1 MFVWFRRE
9 QLLKLPPRP
18 LAHTKREILELQ
30 TVGNRLS
37 TSQLRARL
45 TCVLCADDFL
55 GEDVARAAR
64 GMRVPRHRAAC
75 VAGRSWPNCP
85 GISNRSA
92 VNLAHPAP
100 KTHAAPQPPAGP
112 APLISRPGDPPL
124 PSGPTAGPAPGPT
137 ARPKMT
143 PILNQAT
150 LSPPERPRS
159 RASLALGGA
168 ERPPQPPGHAPA
180 APASPARPPPGP
192 PGRRTATTHPSAK
205 LTMTVGAPHEPGP
218 VRPARRYPL
227 LRSGRPPAGNPS

>member
-75 VAGRSWPNCP
+75 VAGRSWPDCP

-100 KTHAAPQPPAGP
+100 MTHAAPKPPHP
-112 APLISRPGDPPL
+112 
-124 PSGPTAGPAPGPT
+124 
-137 ARPKMT
+137 
-143 PILNQAT
+143 
-150 LSPPERPRS
+150 
-159 RASLALGGA
+159 
-168 ERPPQPPGHAPA
+168 PPGQPGSSAQQA
-180 APASPARPPPGP
+180 GRPPPPLRANRRPGAGP
-192 PGRRTATTHPSAK
+192 D
-205 LTMTVGAPHEPGP
+205 
-218 VRPARRYPL
+218 RPAEKDTDIE
-227 LRSGRPPAGNPS
+227 SSHSFST

>member
-30 TVGNRLS
+30 TVSNRLS
-37 TSQLRARL
+37 TSQLHARL

-64 GMRVPRHRAAC
+64 GMQVPRRRAAC

-100 KTHAAPQPPAGP
+100 MTHATPQPP
-112 APLISRPGDPPL
+112 
-124 PSGPTAGPAPGPT
+124 
-137 ARPKMT
+137 
-143 PILNQAT
+143 
-150 LSPPERPRS
+150 
-159 RASLALGGA
+159 
-168 ERPPQPPGHAPA
+168 H
-180 APASPARPPPGP
+180 PPPGQPRSSAAQQAGRSP
-192 PGRRTATTHPSAK
+192 PPLRANRRP
-205 LTMTVGAPHEPGP
+205 GAGP
-218 VRPARRYPL
+218 DRPAEKDTDIE
-227 LRSGRPPAGNPS
+227 PSHSFSA

>member
-1 MFVWFRRE
+1 MMFVWFRRE

-112 APLISRPGDPPL
+112 APLISRPGDPP
-124 PSGPTAGPAPGPT
+124 PD
-137 ARPKMT
+137 
-143 PILNQAT
+143 
-150 LSPPERPRS
+150 
-159 RASLALGGA
+159 
-168 ERPPQPPGHAPA
+168 QPPARLR
-180 APASPARPPPGP
+180 ARPP
-192 PGRRTATTHPSAK
+192 
-205 LTMTVGAPHEPGP
+205 
-218 VRPARRYPL
+218 VRK
-227 LRSGRPPAGNPS
+227 

>member
-1 MFVWFRRE
+1 MAELPRYFESVRRE
-9 QLLKLPPRP
+9 SSSPSAEDTRRPPTPR
-18 LAHTKREILELQ
+18 
-30 TVGNRLS
+30 
-37 TSQLRARL
+37 RAS
-45 TCVLCADDFL
+45 
-55 GEDVARAAR
+55 
-64 GMRVPRHRAAC
+64 P
-75 VAGRSWPNCP
+75 
-85 GISNRSA
+85 
-92 VNLAHPAP
+92 AHPP
-100 KTHAAPQPPAGP
+100 
-112 APLISRPGDPPL
+112 SRPGDPPL

-180 APASPARPPPGP
+180 SPARPPPGP

>member
-75 VAGRSWPNCP
+75 VAGRSWPDCP

-100 KTHAAPQPPAGP
+100 KTHAAPQPTAGP
-112 APLISRPGDPPL
+112 APLIRPAGRATPP
-124 PSGPTAGPAPGPT
+124 
-137 ARPKMT
+137 
-143 PILNQAT
+143 
-150 LSPPERPRS
+150 SPPD
-159 RASLALGGA
+159 
-168 ERPPQPPGHAPA
+168 QPPARLR
-180 APASPARPPPGP
+180 ARPP
-192 PGRRTATTHPSAK
+192 
-205 LTMTVGAPHEPGP
+205 
-218 VRPARRYPL
+218 VRK
-227 LRSGRPPAGNPS
+227 